1 MARRR
6 MTTRSATYLL
16 RMTPEEKA
24 ALEKRAA
31 LAGMTLADALREGAH
46 DLLRRK
52 NVHVVS
58 GGRERRHAAA
68 VR

>member
-52 NVHVVS
+52 HVHVVP
-58 GGRERRHAAA
+58 GERERRHAAA
-68 VR
+68 R

>member
-6 MTTRSATYLL
+6 VATRSATYLL
-16 RMTPEEKA
+16 RMTPAEKA
-24 ALEKRAA
+24 ALEERAA

-52 NVHVVS
+52 NVHVVPS
-58 GGRERRHAAA
+58 RRQGGHAVAK
-68 VR
+68 